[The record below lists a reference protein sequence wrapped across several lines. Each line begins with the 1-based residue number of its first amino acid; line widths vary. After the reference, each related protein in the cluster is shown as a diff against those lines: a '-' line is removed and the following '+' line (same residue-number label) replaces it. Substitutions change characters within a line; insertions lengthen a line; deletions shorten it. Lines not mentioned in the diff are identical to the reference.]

1 MKAPD
6 SRGSARRH
14 GSDDSDTRHKQI
26 VDELMDEYVGW
37 REACAAVAAAH
48 ENWTSAGRPDNAL
61 GFSAYT
67 AALDRE
73 EQAAAAYQRAVAK
86 AASA

>member
-14 GSDDSDTRHKQI
+14 GSDSAAARRRRI

-48 ENWTSAGRPDNAL
+48 ESWTSAGRQDNTL

-73 EQAAAAYQRAVAK
+73 EHAAAAYQRAVAK